1 MYKDNF
7 GKRHCALGVLR
18 SCARIVGLSF
28 LVICCIAL
36 LFYGGIAVHYCCCG
50 RFENRVASLK
60 DLAMYIFDSNSKRNR
75 WAFSPEEFDFEHTNR
90 VYVIEFYPQLA
101 RKHNVYFSH
110 TRVES
115 LNRSRIEKLVN
126 GVALQIAI
134 SNAQTGDLY
143 EKAARVGFSTSQ
155 DKVTPIYTFSTA
167 DLPWKY
173 SEKLRIEIMPMA
185 LNINLDESEADM
197 NKTELL
203 VSEGVPFY

>member
-1 MYKDNF
+1 MHNGILDR
-7 GKRHCALGVLR
+7 RHRIFIVLK

-28 LVICCIAL
+28 LAVCGIML
-36 LFYGGIAVHYCCCG
+36 LLYGGIAIHYCCSG

-60 DLAMYIFDSNSKRNR
+60 DLAEYIIASDSKRNS
-75 WAFSPEEFDFEHTNR
+75 WGFSPMEFDFGNTNR
-90 VYVIEFYPQLA
+90 VYVIEFSPRLA

-110 TRVES
+110 NRVES
-115 LNRSRIEKLVN
+115 LNRMRIEKLVN
-126 GVALQIAI
+126 GVVLQIAI
-134 SNAQTGDLY
+134 SNAQTGALY

-173 SEKLRIEIMPMA
+173 TDKLRIEIRPMA
-185 LNINLDESEADM
+185 LNINLEESEADM